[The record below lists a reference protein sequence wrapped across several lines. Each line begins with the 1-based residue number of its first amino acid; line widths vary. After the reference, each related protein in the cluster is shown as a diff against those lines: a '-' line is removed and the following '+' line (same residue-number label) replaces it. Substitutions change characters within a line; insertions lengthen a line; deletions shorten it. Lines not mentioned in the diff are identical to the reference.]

1 MKNLLLSFFILLT
14 SFFVN
19 SQVSSY
25 TFGSST
31 GTYTPITGGANYDN
45 FTSWTNTNFLDD
57 NNSTSL
63 ESIGFNFIYNGTTY
77 TQFGV
82 NTNGFI
88 TLGVLP
94 TNSYTPLSTGTSNNV
109 ISAMGAD
116 LIGRGSFL
124 ANRTSGSAV
133 ITITGGDISLISV
146 GDKVSGTGIPAGAT
160 VLSKTATTVTI
171 SANATSNGTNFHF
184 RFSRSGFGI
193 RFQTIGTAPNRTLVV
208 QWTGW
213 QRFTTTGA
221 FGELYNFQIR
231 LNETTNTINVV
242 YNIQGPTSATARTF
256 EIGLRGSSN
265 ADFNNRTSTT
275 NWGSTTAGTLNS
287 SNVTLSSTVKPT
299 AGLTYTWTPPSCT
312 APSSLLVTYTSPTSA
327 NLSWTASPSL
337 PTNGYEWEIRTSGL
351 GGSGATGL
359 TASGSVG
366 AGVTSAST
374 SSLTQNTTYTL
385 YVRSNCGGLYSSWNV
400 SASSTSPTPPPSNDY
415 CSGSTN
421 LPCGTSS
428 LAGTTVGTVVETAPF
443 SLSSN
448 YGVWYTFAGDG
459 QSTTITSTAT
469 FDHSLL
475 FMSGSCS
482 GLSYITNIDN
492 SFTTETYTFTTTV
505 GVQYYIYIAHYLTSG
520 TSTGTFTISRTCT
533 APPTPPINDNPS
545 GAIQLTIGNT
555 VTYVTYTNV
564 NATNTTTESTP
575 SCAAY
580 VGEDVWFKVTLPQ
593 YVTSL
598 DFDTQTG
605 VITDAGMSIYRGT
618 LGSLVEIQCDDDN
631 SLNGAMSFISRTDFF
646 EYETIYIRIWEYN
659 GGTTGTFGISVTSP
673 QPLPVEMLYFEGN
686 GYETTNLLRWA
697 TASENNSNYFSI
709 ERSVDGYDW
718 REVGQKESAGNSNE
732 IINYSYVDPFT
743 NFSTAYYR
751 LQQYDFDGQ
760 YKTYGP
766 ISITNYQTDKKI
778 VKYVNLLGQEVGM
791 ESKGVIIEI
800 YDDGTMRKIIR

>member
-1 MKNLLLSFFILLT
+1 MKNFLILLFT
-14 SFFVN
+14 LISFLGIT
-19 SQVSSY
+19 QVSSY
-25 TFGSST
+25 TFGTST

-57 NNSTSL
+57 NNSTGL

-77 TQFGV
+77 TQFAV

-88 TLGVLP
+88 TLGALP

-109 ISAMGAD
+109 ISAMGND

-146 GDKVSGTGIPAGAT
+146 GDKVSGTGIPAGTT

-213 QRFTTTGA
+213 QRYTTSGA

-231 LNETTNTINVV
+231 LNETTNTINIV
-242 YNIQGPTSATARTF
+242 YNIQGPTSATARVF
-256 EIGLRGSSN
+256 EIGLRGSLNS
-265 ADFNNRTSTT
+265 DFNNRTTTT
-275 NWGSTTAGTLNS
+275 NWASTTAGTLNS
-287 SNVTLSSTVKPT
+287 STVTLSNTVKPT
-299 AGLTYTWTPPSCT
+299 TGLTYTWAPPSCT

-359 TASGSVG
+359 VASGSVG

-374 SSLTQNTTYTL
+374 SSLTQNTTYIL
-385 YVRSNCGGLYSSWNV
+385 YVRSNCGGLYSSWNA
-400 SASSTSPTPPPSNDY
+400 SASSTSPTPPPANDY
-415 CSGSTN
+415 CSNSIDI
-421 LPCGTSS
+421 PCATSS
-428 LAGTTVGTVVETAPF
+428 LAGTTVGTVLETAPF

-459 QSTTITSTAT
+459 QSTTITSTTT

-475 FMSGSCS
+475 FMSGSCG

-505 GVQYYIYIAHYLTSG
+505 GVQYYIYIAHYLTSS

-545 GAIQLTIGNT
+545 GAITLTIGNT

-605 VITDAGMSIYRGT
+605 VITDAGMAIYRGT

-659 GGTTGTFGISVTSP
+659 GGTTGTFGISVTTP
-673 QPLPVEMLYFEGN
+673 QPLPVELSQFEGFVYPMFN
-686 GYETTNLLRWA
+686 LINWTTE
-697 TASENNSNYFSI
+697 SENNSSHFDLESSI
-709 ERSVDGYDW
+709 DGENW
-718 REVGQKESAGNSNE
+718 KLVTIKNAAVNSNE
-732 IINYSYVDPFT
+732 KINYSYIDNNLSEIV
-743 NFSTAYYR
+743 YYR
-751 LQQYDFDGQ
+751 LQQFDIDGK
-760 YKTYGP
+760 YETFGP
-766 ISITNYQTDKKI
+766 IVITRD
-778 VKYVNLLGQEVGM
+778 VKNKQIIGYINLLGQKVDPIYTTGI
-791 ESKGVIIEI
+791 IIEI
-800 YDDGTMRKIIR
+800 YDDGTMIKKIR